1 MSVMRPAAPDTARIS
16 RVGSSR
22 TRMSAGSRQLNNWH
36 EDTSTMTDVLDNTDL
51 SRTARFAKFLRE
63 AVAVK
68 TKRVLEVQKYPHVVW
83 FGDFPA
89 DLQEIRSPLLQE
101 KWPATDSAWLKVAK
115 VQEPARPAAPKAC
128 APWLVGLDPM
138 PFGNSEPTVRPR

>member
-1 MSVMRPAAPDTARIS
+1 
-16 RVGSSR
+16 
-22 TRMSAGSRQLNNWH
+22 
-36 EDTSTMTDVLDNTDL
+36 MTNVLDNTDL

-83 FGDFPA
+83 FGDLPA
-89 DLQEIRSPLLQE
+89 DLQGVRSPLLQE

-115 VQEPARPAAPKAC
+115 VQEPARPVAPKVC
-128 APWLVGLDPM
+128 APWLVGVDLESPQAA
-138 PFGNSEPTVRPR
+138 PALNPTYADRDVNGELV